1 MAGNTFGE
9 VFRLTTFGESH
20 GAALGGIVDGCPA
33 GMTLDMAFIEREMAR
48 RRAGV
53 SPLSSARAEADE
65 VEFLSGLFEG
75 KTTGAP
81 ISFLVRNVDQRPAD
95 YDHLKDVY
103 RPSHADFTYDVK
115 YGIRDHRGG
124 GRASA
129 RETVARVAGGAI
141 AKQLIGGAGMT
152 ICAYVS
158 RIGEI
163 SLDRDYLLP
172 EDAKPWDSPVRCPDA
187 GVSLNMTQYLE
198 QVRAEGDTVGGI
210 VTCVIRK
217 VPAGLGE
224 PVFDK
229 LQADLAKA
237 MLSIGAAKGFGYGSG
252 FASARM
258 KGSAHNDVF
267 IRQAGGIS
275 TKSNFSGGIQG
286 GISNGRDI
294 YFNVAFKPVS
304 SIAARQETVDRHGR
318 ETTVEIGGRHDPC
331 IAPRATAVVEAM
343 AALVMA
349 DHLLRNRCSRIT

>member
-33 GMTLDMAFIEREMAR
+33 GMTLDMAFIDQEMAR
-48 RRAGV
+48 RRPG
-53 SPLSSARAEADE
+53 LSRLSTARAEPDR

-81 ISFLVRNVDQRPAD
+81 IAFLVRNVDQRPAD
-95 YDHLKDVY
+95 YDHLRDVY
-103 RPSHADFTYDVK
+103 RPSHADYTFDVK

-141 AKQLIGGAGMT
+141 AKHLIREAGMT
-152 ICAYVS
+152 VIAFVS
-158 RIGEI
+158 RIGDV

-172 EDAKPWDSPVRCPDA
+172 EDAKPWDSPVRCPDP
-187 GVSLNMTQYLE
+187 GVSLSMTQYLE
-198 QVRAEGDTVGGI
+198 KVRAEGDTVGGI
-210 VTCVIRK
+210 VTCLIRK
-217 VPAGLGE
+217 APAGLGE

-237 MLSIGAAKGFGYGSG
+237 MLSIGAARGFEYGSG

-258 KGSAHNDVF
+258 KGSSHNDIF
-267 IRQAGGIS
+267 IRQEGGIS
-275 TKSNFSGGIQG
+275 TKTNFSGGIQG

-294 YFNVAFKPVS
+294 FFNVGFKPVS
-304 SIAARQETVDRHGR
+304 SIAARQQTVDRHGH

-331 IAPRATAVVEAM
+331 VAPRAAAVVEAM

-349 DHLLRNRCSRIT
+349 DHLLRNRCARST